1 MRVGLPM
8 PTHEEEDSFQRDLDH
23 LTPEQYARFRRA
35 VRRLAE
41 DLDHGE
47 IRASLRVKPM
57 VDHPGIWEMTWE
69 GADGRATFR
78 YGPERIA
85 GKRHVIWRRI
95 GGHEI
100 YRQP

>member
-1 MRVGLPM
+1 M
-8 PTHEEEDSFQRDLDH
+8 PTHEEEESFQRDLDD

-41 DLDHGE
+41 DIDRGE
-47 IRASLRVKPM
+47 IRSSLRVKPM

-78 YGPERIA
+78 YGPEHIP

-100 YRQP
+100 FQEP